1 MKEATL
7 KNGTFD
13 SNTLNPSIQGCF
25 GKFAINNNLM
35 KIDEKP
41 FEIKAGCKE
50 PEECTKDFCKNGG
63 VCQQDRINYQII
75 VYNL

>member
-1 MKEATL
+1 
-7 KNGTFD
+7 
-13 SNTLNPSIQGCF
+13 
-25 GKFAINNNLM
+25 M

-63 VCQQDRINYQII
+63 VCQQDRISINSNYRLSLLDKSSQS
-75 VYNL
+75 

>member
-1 MKEATL
+1 
-7 KNGTFD
+7 
-13 SNTLNPSIQGCF
+13 
-25 GKFAINNNLM
+25 M

-63 VCQQDRINYQII
+63 VCQQDRISIRTDHLNPKSKII
-75 VYNL
+75 GLI

>member
-1 MKEATL
+1 
-7 KNGTFD
+7 
-13 SNTLNPSIQGCF
+13 
-25 GKFAINNNLM
+25 M

>member
-1 MKEATL
+1 
-7 KNGTFD
+7 
-13 SNTLNPSIQGCF
+13 
-25 GKFAINNNLM
+25 M

-63 VCQQDRINYQII
+63 VCQQDRISISSNYRLSLFRWVISILNQR
-75 VYNL
+75 

>member
-1 MKEATL
+1 MNMKESTL
-7 KNGTFD
+7 KNGFRND
-13 SNTLNPSIQGCF
+13 FVQGCF

-63 VCQQDRINYQII
+63 VCQQDRIN
-75 VYNL
+75 

>member
-1 MKEATL
+1 
-7 KNGTFD
+7 
-13 SNTLNPSIQGCF
+13 
-25 GKFAINNNLM
+25 M

-63 VCQQDRINYQII
+63 ICQQDRINLKVQSPSRVLRLPIYHI
-75 VYNL
+75 